1 MQSLGAELKDRFM
14 VIKTK
19 AFVLI
24 NTDAGLEKLVHEEIK
39 SLEGVQAVYD
49 LYGEYDLMAVV
60 EQDTDKDVAEVVS
73 WELRKIKGIRSTNT
87 MVVAK

>member
-1 MQSLGAELKDRFM
+1 MTK
-14 VIKTK
+14 KK

-39 SLEGVQAVYD
+39 SLEGVKEVYD
-49 LYGEYDLMAVV
+49 LYGEYDLMAII
-60 EQDTDKDVAEVVS
+60 EQDSDKDVAEVVS
-73 WELRKIKGIRSTNT
+73 WELRKVKGIRSTNT

>member
-1 MQSLGAELKDRFM
+1 MT
-14 VIKTK
+14 KTK

-49 LYGEYDLMAVV
+49 LYGEYDLMAIV
-60 EQDTDKDVAEVVS
+60 EQDTDRDVAEVLS

>member
-1 MQSLGAELKDRFM
+1 M

-49 LYGEYDLMAVV
+49 LYGEYDLMAIV

-73 WELRKIKGIRSTNT
+73 WELRKIKGIKSTNT

>member
-1 MQSLGAELKDRFM
+1 MT
-14 VIKTK
+14 KTK

-24 NTDAGLEKLVHEEIK
+24 NTDTGLEKLVHEELK
-39 SLEGVQAVYD
+39 TLEGIRAVYD

-60 EQDTDKDVAEVVS
+60 EQENDEDVAEVVS

>member
-1 MQSLGAELKDRFM
+1 MT
-14 VIKTK
+14 KTK

-24 NTDAGLEKLVHEEIK
+24 NTDAGLEKLVHEELRT
-39 SLEGVQAVYD
+39 LEGIRAVYD

-60 EQDTDKDVAEVVS
+60 EQETDKDVAEVVS

>member
-1 MQSLGAELKDRFM
+1 MT
-14 VIKTK
+14 KTK

-24 NTDAGLEKLVHEEIK
+24 NTDAGLEKLVHEEIR
-39 SLEGVQAVYD
+39 SLEGVRAVYD
-49 LYGEYDLMAVV
+49 LYGEYDLMAIV
-60 EQDTDKDVAEVVS
+60 EQETDKDVAEVLS

>member
-1 MQSLGAELKDRFM
+1 MT
-14 VIKTK
+14 KTK

-39 SLEGVQAVYD
+39 SLEGVRAVYD

-60 EQDTDKDVAEVVS
+60 EQDTDRDVAEVVS

>member
-1 MQSLGAELKDRFM
+1 M
-14 VIKTK
+14 TK

-24 NTDAGLEKLVHEEIK
+24 NTDAGLEKLVHEEIR
-39 SLEGVQAVYD
+39 SLEGVRAVYD
-49 LYGEYDLMAVV
+49 LYGEYDLMAIV
-60 EQDTDKDVAEVVS
+60 EQETDKDVAEVVS

>member
-1 MQSLGAELKDRFM
+1 M
-14 VIKTK
+14 VVKTK

-87 MVVAK
+87 MVVVK

>member
-1 MQSLGAELKDRFM
+1 M
-14 VIKTK
+14 TK

-24 NTDAGLEKLVHEEIK
+24 NSDTGVEKLLHQEIK
-39 SLEGVQAVYD
+39 SLDGVKEVYE
-49 LYGEYDLMAVV
+49 LYGEYDMLAIV
-60 EQDTDKDVAEVVS
+60 EDKDEKEVQRIVS

>member
-1 MQSLGAELKDRFM
+1 MT
-14 VIKTK
+14 KTK

-39 SLEGVQAVYD
+39 SLEGVKAVYD

-60 EQDTDKDVAEVVS
+60 EQETGKDVAEVVS

>member
-1 MQSLGAELKDRFM
+1 MA
-14 VIKTK
+14 KTK

-39 SLEGVQAVYD
+39 SLEGVKAVYD

-60 EQDTDKDVAEVVS
+60 EQETGKDVAEVVS
-73 WELRKIKGIRSTNT
+73 WELRKIKGIKSTNT

>member
-1 MQSLGAELKDRFM
+1 MT
-14 VIKTK
+14 KTK

-49 LYGEYDLMAVV
+49 LYGEYDLMAIV
-60 EQDTDKDVAEVVS
+60 EQDTDKDVAEVLS

>member
-1 MQSLGAELKDRFM
+1 MP
-14 VIKTK
+14 KTK

-24 NTDAGLEKLVHEEIK
+24 NTESGLEKLLHEEIK
-39 SLEGVQAVYD
+39 QLDGVTAVYD
-49 LYGEYDLMAVV
+49 LYGEYDMMAIV
-60 EQDTDKDVAEVVS
+60 EEDSDKDVAKIVS

>member
-1 MQSLGAELKDRFM
+1 MT
-14 VIKTK
+14 KTK

-39 SLEGVQAVYD
+39 SLEGVNAVYD

-60 EQDTDKDVAEVVS
+60 EQETDNDVAEVVS

-87 MVVAK
+87 MVVIK

>member
-1 MQSLGAELKDRFM
+1 MT
-14 VIKTK
+14 KTK

-24 NTDAGLEKLVHEEIK
+24 NTDTGLEKLVHEELK
-39 SLEGVQAVYD
+39 SLEGIRAVYD

-60 EQDTDKDVAEVVS
+60 EQENDKDVAEVVS
-73 WELRKIKGIRSTNT
+73 WELRKIRGIRSTNT

>member
-1 MQSLGAELKDRFM
+1 M

-39 SLEGVQAVYD
+39 SLNGVQAVYE
-49 LYGEYDLMAVV
+49 LYGEYDMMAIV

-73 WELRKIKGIRSTNT
+73 WELRKIKGIKSTNT

>member
-1 MQSLGAELKDRFM
+1 MT
-14 VIKTK
+14 KTK

-49 LYGEYDLMAVV
+49 LYGEYDLMAIL
-60 EQDTDKDVAEVVS
+60 EQDKDGDMAKVLS

>member
-1 MQSLGAELKDRFM
+1 MA
-14 VIKTK
+14 IKTK

-24 NTDAGLEKLVHEEIK
+24 NTDAGLEQLVHEEIK
-39 SLEGVQAVYD
+39 SLDGVQAVYD
-49 LYGEYDLMAVV
+49 LYGEYEMMAIV

-73 WELRKIKGIRSTNT
+73 WELRKIRGIKSTNT

>member
-1 MQSLGAELKDRFM
+1 MT
-14 VIKTK
+14 KTK

-39 SLEGVQAVYD
+39 SMEGVQAVYD
-49 LYGEYDLMAVV
+49 LYGEYDMMAIV

>member
-1 MQSLGAELKDRFM
+1 MS
-14 VIKTK
+14 KTK

-24 NTDAGLEKLVHEEIK
+24 NTDAGLEKLVHEELK

-60 EQDTDKDVAEVVS
+60 EHETDKDVAEVVS

>member
-1 MQSLGAELKDRFM
+1 MT
-14 VIKTK
+14 KTK

-24 NTDAGLEKLVHEEIK
+24 NTDAGLEKLVHEELK
-39 SLEGVQAVYD
+39 SLDGVSAVYD
-49 LYGEYDLMAVV
+49 LYGEYDLMAIV
-60 EQDTDKDVAEVVS
+60 EQDTDKDVAEIVS

>member
-1 MQSLGAELKDRFM
+1 MARK
-14 VIKTK
+14 K

-24 NTDAGLEKLVHEEIK
+24 STDAGLEKLLHEEIK
-39 SLEGVQAVYD
+39 QLEGVKEVYD
-49 LYGEYDLMAVV
+49 LYGEYDMMAVV
-60 EQDTDKDVAEVVS
+60 EQETDKDVANVLS

>member
-1 MQSLGAELKDRFM
+1 M
-14 VIKTK
+14 TK

-24 NTDAGLEKLVHEEIK
+24 NSDTGVEKLLHQEIK
-39 SLEGVQAVYD
+39 SLEGVKEVYE
-49 LYGEYDLMAVV
+49 LYGEYDMLAIV
-60 EQDTDKDVAEVVS
+60 EDKDEKAVQRIVS

>member
-1 MQSLGAELKDRFM
+1 MT
-14 VIKTK
+14 KTK

-24 NTDAGLEKLVHEEIK
+24 NTDAGLEKLVHEEIR
-39 SLEGVQAVYD
+39 SLDGVQAVYD
-49 LYGEYDLMAVV
+49 LYGEYDLIAVV
-60 EQDTDKDVAEVVS
+60 EQETDVAEVVS

>member
-1 MQSLGAELKDRFM
+1 MA
-14 VIKTK
+14 KTK

-24 NTDAGLEKLVHEEIK
+24 NTEAGLEKLVHEEIR
-39 SLEGVQAVYD
+39 SLDGVKAVYD
-49 LYGEYDLMAVV
+49 LYGEYDLMAIV
-60 EQDTDKDVAEVVS
+60 EQDTDRDVAEVVS

>member
-1 MQSLGAELKDRFM
+1 MT
-14 VIKTK
+14 KTK
-19 AFVLI
+19 AFILI
-24 NTDAGLEKLVHEEIK
+24 NTDAGLEKLVHQEIK
-39 SLEGVQAVYD
+39 SLEGVKAVYD
-49 LYGEYDLMAVV
+49 LYGEYDLMAIV